1 MEGSWRQPG
10 ISKEDVAGGLAA
22 EGRSPQFEEDDP
34 MGLEGNG
41 AGMGAEAC

>member
-1 MEGSWRQPG
+1 MASREA
-10 ISKEDVAGGLAA
+10 VAGGLAA
-22 EGRSPQFEEDDP
+22 EGRAPQFEEDDP